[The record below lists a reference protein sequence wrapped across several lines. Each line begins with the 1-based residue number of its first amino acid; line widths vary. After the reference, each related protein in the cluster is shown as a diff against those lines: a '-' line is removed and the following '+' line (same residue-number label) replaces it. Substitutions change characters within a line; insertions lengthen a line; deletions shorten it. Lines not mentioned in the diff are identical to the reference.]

1 MYNVRTLYNTYTV
14 YCMNGLNNNC
24 GRILYPLLQDEGG
37 KFKYTNSNLNK
48 EGEGGRLVRSPSLGG
63 GGILYTNLL

>member
-1 MYNVRTLYNTYTV
+1 
-14 YCMNGLNNNC
+14 MNGLNNNC

-48 EGEGGRLVRSPSLGG
+48 EGEGGRLVRSPSLWGEG
-63 GGILYTNLL
+63 DSVHKSTVTPLTLSTLLQH